1 MVLLNGAKP
10 VGVFVKMPNQQETTK
25 NVLDIVSMVATI
37 GSFLEM
43 FTPIFGL
50 IGAIWTLMRIAE
62 MIAGKPFAKIFRR
75 KKPDAVDKQ
84 EAT

>member
-1 MVLLNGAKP
+1 MTS
-10 VGVFVKMPNQQETTK
+10 QHETAK

-50 IGAIWTLMRIAE
+50 IGAVWTVMRIAE
-62 MIAGKPFAKIFRR
+62 MIAGKPFAEIIRR
-75 KKPDAVDKQ
+75 RKPDAVN
-84 EAT
+84 E